1 MVPKWFTE
9 DPNTVWDGLDDTML
23 RKVNRWIARAETI
36 ISTKFP
42 DIDKRIEREVISVE
56 AVSSVVEEMVERA
69 IAHHERDGVEQE
81 ALPEWS
87 VSYSQGQGMGTGSV
101 LFLTNDEFALLAP
114 PRQGT
119 RVGSMRMRRSYEVED
134 PTPETP

>member
-1 MVPKWFTE
+1 MPKWFTE
-9 DPNTVWDGLDDTML
+9 DPSTVWDGLDDTLL
-23 RKVNRWIARAETI
+23 RKVNRWIKRAETI
-36 ISTKFP
+36 ITTKFP
-42 DIDKRIEREVISVE
+42 DIEKRIERGALSVE

-69 IAHHERDGVEQE
+69 ISHDERGGIEQE

-87 VSYSQGQGMGTGSV
+87 VSYAQAQGIGKGSV

-114 PRQGT
+114 PRLGT

>member
-1 MVPKWFTE
+1 MPKWFLE
-9 DPNTVWDGLDDTML
+9 DPTTVWEGLDDALL

-36 ISTKFP
+36 VTTKFP
-42 DIDKRIEREVISVE
+42 DIDARIERGQLSVE

-69 IAHHERDGVEQE
+69 ISHDERDGVEQE

-87 VSYSQGQGMGTGSV
+87 VSYAQAQGIGKGSV

-114 PRQGT
+114 PRLGT
-119 RVGSMRMRRSYEVED
+119 RIGSMRMRRSYEVED
-134 PTPETP
+134 PTPETS

>member
-1 MVPKWFTE
+1 MPKWFLE
-9 DPNTVWDGLDDTML
+9 DPSTVWDGLDEILL
-23 RKVNRWIARAETI
+23 RKVNRWIDRAETI
-36 ISTKFP
+36 ITTKFP

-56 AVSSVVEEMVERA
+56 AVASVVEEMVERA
-69 IAHHERDGVEQE
+69 IAHYERDGVEQE

-87 VSYSQGQGMGTGSV
+87 VSYAQAQGMGSGSV

-119 RVGSMRMRRSYEVED
+119 RLGSMRMRRAHEVED
-134 PTPETP
+134 PSPETS